1 MSFLIHGATGAQGGP
16 LFERLLTSGKDAK
29 GAVRNLP
36 KEAHTAF
43 VQIDNSSVDSLVA
56 AYGGMQG
63 VFVHLPVAPEHERA
77 VYAHNIARAVAIT
90 RPPRVVISTSGWVV
104 DESNSPLQNAEDSA
118 IVSLIRAITETGV
131 SVAVVAPR
139 LFFENLLNPLVL
151 GPVKAVGV
159 LRYPLRADY
168 QVSWSSH
175 LDVADVAATLLSR
188 PEITG
193 IVGVGQYPGVTGGHL
208 AEGLAEIL
216 NQPVSFESVTP
227 ESFGEMIAPLF
238 GEESA
243 AGVVAGYQAQALAR
257 RNVINEQT
265 SAQKRLGMQPRSFQ
279 QWLTDV
285 AVEAS

>member
-36 KEAHTAF
+36 DKAHTAF
-43 VQIDNSSVDSLVA
+43 VQIDNSSVDSLVH
-56 AYGGMQG
+56 AYRGMEG
-63 VFVHLPVAPEHERA
+63 VFVHLPVTAEHERA

-104 DESNSPLQNAEDSA
+104 DEPNSPLQNPEDSA

-151 GPVKAVGV
+151 GAVKAEGI
-159 LRYPLRADY
+159 LRYPLRAEY

-175 LDVADVAATLLSR
+175 LDVADVAATLLSH

-193 IVGVGQYPGVTGGHL
+193 IVGVGQYPGITGANL
-208 AEGLAEIL
+208 AEGFAQSLSR
-216 NQPVSFESVTP
+216 PVSFESVTP
-227 ESFGEMIAPLF
+227 KAFGEMIAPMF
-238 GEESA
+238 GEGPA
-243 AGVVAGYQAQALAR
+243 AGVVAGYQAQALAEC
-257 RNVINEQT
+257 NVINEQT

-285 AVEAS
+285 SVEA